1 MGITLVYV
9 HDAWERVTMP
19 SELHELEARL
29 EGLRDSL

>member
-1 MGITLVYV
+1 LELAVLYV
-9 HDAWERVTMP
+9 HDAWEGVRMP